1 MEGAASA
8 TTEAVTN
15 SSNEIAEITDV
26 NFIAMGA
33 SATSAYSTMQTDA
46 ETAWSAMQTAAQ
58 TGTDSIVSQF
68 SRITAAA
75 REAAAASNIQVGASV
90 PHNARGTD
98 NFPGGLTYMNEEG
111 GELAILPG
119 GTAIIPADQ
128 TDRLVQSF
136 ASNNTTNRGSKQIAL
151 APSIQITVSGG
162 DSSAAAN
169 IKEQLRALFQ
179 ELYQE
184 AQEQDYT
191 DRIMQHG
198 YA

>member
-1 MEGAASA
+1 
-8 TTEAVTN
+8 
-15 SSNEIAEITDV
+15 
-26 NFIAMGA
+26 
-33 SATSAYSTMQTDA
+33 MQTDA

-128 TDRLVQSF
+128 TDRLMQSF
-136 ASNNTTNRGSKQIAL
+136 SSNTTTNQGGKQIIL
-151 APSIQITVSGG
+151 SPNIQITVTGG
-162 DSSAAAN
+162 DSSAAVN
-169 IKEQLRALFQ
+169 IKEQLRALFS